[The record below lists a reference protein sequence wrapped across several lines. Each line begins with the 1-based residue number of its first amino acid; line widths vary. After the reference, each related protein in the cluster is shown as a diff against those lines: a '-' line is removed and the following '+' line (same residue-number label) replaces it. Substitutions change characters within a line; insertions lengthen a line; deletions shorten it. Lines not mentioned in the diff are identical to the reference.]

1 MPHRHAVLT
10 MPIGDASAF
19 PDALWHIVRNNRFL
33 LKVLM
38 GLTNPGTESIGMP
51 QIPAYLISK
60 FYY

>member
-1 MPHRHAVLT
+1 

-38 GLTNPGTESIGMP
+38 GLTNPGTESIGKS